1 LKNNLAKFAGYAL
14 AGFVIGYLLFLSFPP
29 YQFLIGSLLSL
40 VISYWVLR
48 SKVSWILKSLSM
60 AIAQFTFFY
69 FFHARSEWYL
79 EIATRNEPINYQ
91 LFKWLAILQYSGGAI
106 LVFVFGAFLL
116 SLKQVKETWKI
127 PLIITGTFTLQW
139 FVTTANSDNSFV
151 IPFLASNFFK
161 GSFIPFAAYL
171 FILQGLFFYSLDF
184 AFTKK
189 FKKCALSLAAL
200 ILFIVGNNLFC
211 QQMGSLPDNLVVL
224 SGESFNL
231 DGKNATDI
239 ENHFIKFKQPYTGKL
254 TYVWPEALM
263 TFKRPN
269 QTQQSIVEDIFKRHF
284 PGTHFYGAYTVKEN
298 VPASSTNKYFSL
310 NTESGEKHEI
320 NKAFPVPFQEA
331 SDYFW
336 FIPQSKIGLSFNVK
350 TTKKFAFLNLNEKR
364 VGIFLCNEVGE
375 LREVLGQ
382 YPNEAEL
389 ILIPSN
395 TPAQNTEYYEE
406 VLDFYSRVLAKIKR
420 TPLIKV
426 SSHGRIYV
434 IENDQISSLQKS
446 AYLSG
451 SPK

>member
-1 LKNNLAKFAGYAL
+1 LKNNLAKFAGYTL
-14 AGFVIGYLLFLSFPP
+14 AGFAIGFLLYLSFPP

-40 VISYWVLR
+40 VISYWMIR
-48 SKVSWILKSLSM
+48 SKETWKLKSLSM
-60 AIAQFTFFY
+60 AVAQFTFFY

-91 LFKWLAILQYSGGAI
+91 LFKWLAILQYSGGSI
-106 LVFVFGAFLL
+106 LAFAFGAFLL
-116 SLKQVKETWKI
+116 SLKQVKDTWKI
-127 PLIITGTFTLQW
+127 ILVTAGTFTLQW
-139 FVTTANSDNSFV
+139 FVTTANSDNGFV
-151 IPFLASNFFK
+151 IPFLASNFFQ
-161 GSFIPFAAYL
+161 GSFLPFSVYL
-171 FILQGLFFYSLDF
+171 FVLYGFLFYSLDSLF
-184 AFTKK
+184 NKR
-189 FKKCALSLAAL
+189 FKQTAASLAGL
-200 ILFIVGNNLFC
+200 ILFIVVNNVFC
-211 QQMGSLPDNLVVL
+211 PQMKNIPDNIVII

-231 DGKNATDI
+231 DGKNASEI
-239 ENHFIKFKQPYTGKL
+239 ENHFLKFKQPGTGKH

-269 QTQQSIVEDIFKRHF
+269 QSQQNLVEDVFKRQF
-284 PGTHFYGAYTVKEN
+284 PGIHFYGAYTVKEN

-310 NTESGEKHEI
+310 NTETSERNEI

-336 FIPQSKIGLSFNVK
+336 FIPQNKIGLSFNVK
-350 TTKKFAFLNLNEKR
+350 TTKKFSFLKMNEKH

-382 YPNEAEL
+382 YPDEAEL

-395 TPAQNTEYYEE
+395 TPAQNTEFYEE

-434 IENDQISSLQKS
+434 IENDHISSLQKS
-446 AYLSG
+446 AYFSG
-451 SPK
+451 GPK